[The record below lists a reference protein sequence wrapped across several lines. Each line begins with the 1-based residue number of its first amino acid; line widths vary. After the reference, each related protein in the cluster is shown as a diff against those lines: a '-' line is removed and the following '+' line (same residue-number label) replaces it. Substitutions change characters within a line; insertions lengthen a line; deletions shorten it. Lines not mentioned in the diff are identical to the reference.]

1 MRELGRIICEEM
13 REDFKLAQI
22 PSFFAIPAAA
32 VRERLARSLPVH
44 MMTRD
49 LIFTSSAIAEAT
61 VDKVVRPGAKTFA
74 DLRILPHRTTS
85 GIAIDHIRHW
95 RKGGYNMGTNEPEKA

>member
-1 MRELGRIICEEM
+1 MSELSHVICEEM

-32 VRERLARSLPVH
+32 IRERLALSLPMH

-61 VDKVVRPGAKTFA
+61 VDKVVRPGAQTFA
-74 DLRILPHRTTS
+74 DLRMVPHRTVS
-85 GIAIDHIRHW
+85 GVAIDHVRHW
-95 RKGGYNMGTNEPEKA
+95 RKGGYNTGTNQPEDT